1 MSPFQIVTLRVALS
15 LITLLVPLAAVY
27 AQGVGSSRGL
37 PGGSG
42 RHIIKGRVF
51 TPSGSPYPSL
61 KVRLEGDIID
71 SSTTVTDSNGA
82 FMFNGLP
89 AGDYVVVVD
98 AGKNLELAREPVT
111 IYGANANESVNSQQS
126 INLPPIRLREKVSA
140 GSSGKVLYTALATA
154 PKQAVDLFYKARE
167 FAVKGEHQKAVDQLK
182 AALAIHPGFPL
193 ALSELGVQ
201 YMRLGQADK
210 AAVAF
215 AAALKLDPEEVA
227 LRLNYGIA
235 LLNLKKFGEAE
246 KELREVLKQNDAL
259 STAHMYLGIALIS
272 QKRLDEAEQELLK
285 AVASNNPEVAS
296 AHRYLGGIYW
306 GRRNYEKAAHA
317 LETYLKLA
325 PNAPDAEK
333 VRVTIRELRAK
344 G

>member
-1 MSPFQIVTLRVALS
+1 MPGSYVPF
-15 LITLLVPLAAVY
+15 P
-27 AQGVGSSRGL
+27 
-37 PGGSG
+37 
-42 RHIIKGRVF
+42 
-51 TPSGSPYPSL
+51 
-61 KVRLEGDIID
+61 
-71 SSTTVTDSNGA
+71 
-82 FMFNGLP
+82 
-89 AGDYVVVVD
+89 
-98 AGKNLELAREPVT
+98 
-111 IYGANANESVNSQQS
+111 NSYS
-126 INLPPIRLREKVSA
+126 
-140 GSSGKVLYTALATA
+140 
-154 PKQAVDLFYKARE
+154 RE
-167 FAVKGEHQKAVDQLK
+167 FAGKGEHQKAVDQLK

-215 AAALKLDPEEVA
+215 AAALKLDPDEVA

-235 LLNLKKFGEAE
+235 LLNLKKLGEAE

-259 STAHMYLGIALIS
+259 STAHMYLGIALMS
-272 QKRLDEAEQELLK
+272 QKRLAEAEQELLK

-325 PNAPDAEK
+325 PKAPDAEK
-333 VRVTIRELRAK
+333 VRVTISELRAK
-344 G
+344 S